1 MSFLYKFWQ
10 RKNKTPQGYTK
21 TLWNIQN
28 PGIFKSLVSP
38 KLLYIQNQRDIK
50 NPGLF
55 RTRGILR
62 ALWNIYDGAQWE
74 TANNYNYFDNLQ
86 LFVQYQ
92 LFMSSSSWNKWFFNT
107 GLIFAPE
114 VFTQCKK
121 VWGLGSR
128 ARDHEF
134 WYASS
139 KFYSDITYYFCL
151 SPFSNLRAMS

>member
-38 KLLYIQNQRDIK
+38 KLWYIQNQRDIK
-50 NPGLF
+50 NPRLF

-62 ALWNIYDGAQWE
+62 ALSNIYDGAQWE

-86 LFVQYQ
+86 LLVQYQ
-92 LFMSSSSWNKWFFNT
+92 LFMSSSSWNKYDFLIQVWFLLQKSLLNAKKYGDWGRGPGIMNFDMHPQSFT
-107 GLIFAPE
+107 VILLITF
-114 VFTQCKK
+114 VFQHFLT
-121 VWGLGSR
+121 
-128 ARDHEF
+128 
-134 WYASS
+134 
-139 KFYSDITYYFCL
+139 
-151 SPFSNLRAMS
+151 